1 MCQGQMS
8 ADVRCEARLH
18 RGMLRDAEG
27 WHVARVPLVP
37 LVAEDGL
44 LARQA
49 GADVDG

>member
-1 MCQGQMS
+1 
-8 ADVRCEARLH
+8 
-18 RGMLRDAEG
+18 MLRDAEG

>member
-1 MCQGQMS
+1 MF

-18 RGMLRDAEG
+18 RGMLRDGDGMWQE
-27 WHVARVPLVP
+27 LVP

-49 GADVDG
+49 GADVH